1 MIEAKNLTMYYGPTL
16 ALDRVSFRVQEK
28 EIVGLLGPNA
38 AGKSTLMRILT
49 TFIYPTKGTA
59 SICGFDITKD
69 PLSARRVIGYLP
81 ENPPLYTDMRVDE
94 FIDFVGRS
102 RGLRSQQLKNRKE
115 WVVEATKISGVWK
128 HLISELSLGFKQRV
142 GLAQA
147 LIHDPKVIIL
157 DEPTSG
163 LDPIQIIGIRK
174 LIKELA
180 REKTIIFSTHILQ
193 EASAISDR
201 LLIIDRGKIIAQG
214 TTSEFRREKEGRN
227 SFIVAIQAL
236 RQEVEAVLNGIP
248 SVKNVS
254 FLEEVSGCQ
263 RFLCAAIDYGDAA
276 HSINGIIKE
285 KGWFLRELALRE
297 LSLEEAFLG
306 LFKKAD

>member
-16 ALDRVSFRVQEK
+16 ALDRVSFSAREK
-28 EIVGLLGPNA
+28 EIVGLLGPNG

-59 SICGFDITKD
+59 KICGFDITTD
-69 PLSARRVIGYLP
+69 PLAARKSIGYLP
-81 ENPPLYTDMRVDE
+81 ENPPLYIDMRVDE

-102 RGLRSQQLKNRKE
+102 RGLRSQRLKQRKE
-115 WVVEATKISGVWK
+115 WVTDATKISGVWK
-128 HLISELSLGFKQRV
+128 HMISELSLGYKQRV

-147 LIHDPKVIIL
+147 LIHDPKVVIL

-174 LIKELA
+174 LIKDLA

-201 LLIIDRGKIIAQG
+201 LLIIDRGKIIAHG
-214 TTSEFRREKEGRN
+214 TVPELRKDKEGSN
-227 SFIVAIQAL
+227 SFFISIQAPK
-236 RQEVEAVLNGIP
+236 QEAESALKGMP
-248 SVKNVS
+248 SVKSVA
-254 FLEEVSGCQ
+254 FLEEESGCQ
-263 RFLCAAIDYGDAA
+263 KFMCAAIDYADAA
-276 HSINGIIKE
+276 RSINGLIKQ
-285 KGWFLRELALRE
+285 KGWFLRELVQRE
-297 LSLEEAFLG
+297 LSLEDVFLG
-306 LFKKAD
+306 LFKRSE